1 MKRKTRT
8 AALRRRLSVRDPRRK
23 SAWSKSI
30 AVALAA
36 MRHEG
41 NREEAQDHHCPN
53 GRVGDGASRRACN
66 FRRAGVMQGPLSWR
80 PASRN
85 EGSSWRLAIA
95 LSLDERA
102 LADAVVVRIEITTAS
117 FLCSLIVNTGERP
130 AWRRILGFG
139 AARCEKHGCAYD

>member
-1 MKRKTRT
+1 
-8 AALRRRLSVRDPRRK
+8 
-23 SAWSKSI
+23 
-30 AVALAA
+30 
-36 MRHEG
+36 
-41 NREEAQDHHCPN
+41 
-53 GRVGDGASRRACN
+53 
-66 FRRAGVMQGPLSWR
+66 MQGPLSWR

-85 EGSSWRLAIA
+85 EGPSRALTIA
-95 LSLDERA
+95 LSLDDNRP